1 MTEAG
6 TPRPRE
12 FDMGLGNIGLPGLLL
27 IAIVVLVLFGRGKIS
42 SLMGEVGKGITAF
55 KKGVDDGK
63 KEIEDAKADSAKD
76 VTPPEHADVTP
87 NNPEVDTTKDKV

>member
-1 MTEAG
+1 
-6 TPRPRE
+6 
-12 FDMGLGNIGLPGLLL
+12 MGIGNIGLPGLLL

-63 KEIEDAKADSAKD
+63 KEIENEAAEVAKD
-76 VTPPEHADVTP
+76 VTPEED
-87 NNPEVDTTKDKV
+87 KDKA